1 MIDETTDKLNQIVNA
16 FTSAKSV
23 STLHFICNAI
33 GSYVPFVSAAISA
46 HAEKSQEK
54 LDETIYAVLKEHDD
68 AIKCLW
74 DALFDTRPTRA
85 QLAML
90 FEEVTGLP
98 FPSDPKPN
106 QCVYIVLNPLSVL
119 AFDVYKRLGWM
130 EAVPC
135 GAGTMQLGT
144 GCSIGP
150 QFIEDKKYS
159 FGLGHP
165 FALVFRDGFFSK

>member
-1 MIDETTDKLNQIVNA
+1 MADETADKLNQIVNA

-23 STLHFICNAI
+23 TTLHLICNAI
-33 GSYVPFVSAAISA
+33 GSYVPFVSAAIA
-46 HAEKSQEK
+46 ADAEKKQEK
-54 LDETIYAVLKEHDD
+54 LDEIIYAVLKEHDD

-85 QLAML
+85 QLVML
-90 FEEVTGLP
+90 FEEVTGLA

-130 EAVPC
+130 EAVPY
-135 GAGTMQLGT
+135 GYSTMQLGT
-144 GCSIGP
+144 DCSIGP
-150 QFIEDKKYS
+150 QFIEDKKYG
-159 FGLGHP
+159 FGLGYS
-165 FALVFRDGFFSK
+165 FALVFKEGFFSK